1 MREERSNQHQK
12 NKTIIREYYER
23 LYANILG
30 DLEEMDKCLEMCKRA
45 KLKQEEIKNVNRPL
59 TSKGFE
65 SARHLGAS
73 VVEHLLW
80 LRS

>member
-1 MREERSNQHQK
+1 MK
-12 NKTIIREYYER
+12 
-23 LYANILG
+23 LYANKLE
-30 DLEEMDKCLEMCKRA
+30 DLEEMDKSLEMCKRA
-45 KLKQEEIKNVNRPL
+45 KLKYEEIENINRPI
-59 TSKGFE
+59 TSKGIE